1 MEAKKKTYNTRD
13 SLVVTDPT
21 TDLALTGLS
30 MRERTGSRVSQ
41 WVWSYVVE
49 GGRFFGYTPGFC
61 VPGRFGFMIFTY
73 QVWMSN
79 GPITFAKVRCGMQG
93 LKASK

>member
-1 MEAKKKTYNTRD
+1 
-13 SLVVTDPT
+13 
-21 TDLALTGLS
+21 
-30 MRERTGSRVSQ
+30 
-41 WVWSYVVE
+41 VVE